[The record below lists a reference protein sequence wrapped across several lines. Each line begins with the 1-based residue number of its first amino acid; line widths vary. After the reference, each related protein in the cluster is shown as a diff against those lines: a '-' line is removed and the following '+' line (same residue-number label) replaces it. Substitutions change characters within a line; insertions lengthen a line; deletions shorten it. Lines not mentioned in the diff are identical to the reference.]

1 MNTKYGFVWA
11 HSGSGHYRFAW
22 LGDMLLLAGLATAT
36 TFMSMFYHSKCDIKD
51 FKLVYPSR
59 SVPYRGELIVERVTS
74 GLSRAGCGLQNV
86 GPNPVKGIQCKV
98 KRPELNEG
106 EANHYSFEKVTKL
119 RKEMSVVHSS
129 SLASH
134 IVDLKMILCVKGIQ
148 CMVKRPELNEGE
160 ANRYSFEK
168 VTKLRKEM
176 SVEHSSS
183 LASHIVHLKMILC
196 TKKVLVDSLADLP
209 CLSYHFDNEI
219 EEVSKHAFERREDLI
234 ANEND
239 LHTVSIIF
247 RVFRTYGDYVLSDHL
262 KPLAT
267 GCRACPPHILKYAK
281 SSPHISVPEQP
292 SSGCKGQYYLL

>member
-1 MNTKYGFVWA
+1 
-11 HSGSGHYRFAW
+11 
-22 LGDMLLLAGLATAT
+22 
-36 TFMSMFYHSKCDIKD
+36 
-51 FKLVYPSR
+51 
-59 SVPYRGELIVERVTS
+59 
-74 GLSRAGCGLQNV
+74 
-86 GPNPVKGIQCKV
+86 
-98 KRPELNEG
+98 
-106 EANHYSFEKVTKL
+106 
-119 RKEMSVVHSS
+119 
-129 SLASH
+129 
-134 IVDLKMILCVKGIQ
+134 
-148 CMVKRPELNEGE
+148 MVKRPELNEGE

-183 LASHIVHLKMILC
+183 LASHIVDLKMILC

-247 RVFRTYGDYVLSDHL
+247 RVFRTYGDYVLSDIFNIFKGNSGKFKKSLVEDVKGMLSFYEAVHFGTTTDHILDEASSLTLDHL

>member
-1 MNTKYGFVWA
+1 
-11 HSGSGHYRFAW
+11 
-22 LGDMLLLAGLATAT
+22 
-36 TFMSMFYHSKCDIKD
+36 
-51 FKLVYPSR
+51 
-59 SVPYRGELIVERVTS
+59 
-74 GLSRAGCGLQNV
+74 
-86 GPNPVKGIQCKV
+86 
-98 KRPELNEG
+98 
-106 EANHYSFEKVTKL
+106 
-119 RKEMSVVHSS
+119 
-129 SLASH
+129 
-134 IVDLKMILCVKGIQ
+134 
-148 CMVKRPELNEGE
+148 
-160 ANRYSFEK
+160 
-168 VTKLRKEM
+168 M

-183 LASHIVHLKMILC
+183 LVSHIVDLKMILC

-247 RVFRTYGDYVLSDHL
+247 RVFRTYGDYVLSDIFNIFKGNSGKFKKSLVEDVKGMLSFYEAMVKTMKIMRYQTTTDHILDEASSLTLDHL

-267 GCRACPPHILKYAK
+267 GRGGSIKGTGGCRACPPHILKYAK